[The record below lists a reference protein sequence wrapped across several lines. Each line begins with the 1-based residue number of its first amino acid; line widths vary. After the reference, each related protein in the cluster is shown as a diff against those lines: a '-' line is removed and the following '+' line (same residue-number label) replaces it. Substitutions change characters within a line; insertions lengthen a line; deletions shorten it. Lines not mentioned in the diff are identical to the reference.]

1 MIGAGVV
8 FAISKAFESA
18 KKADSKDYKNIEH
31 PKKYNDISL
40 TINLDIKT
48 YDDYQSAIRKLSELK
63 DYKKVTD
70 DKTMP
75 ILLDATDQL
84 QTVITEYEKKHPG
97 INQRVYIQD
106 TNFKK
111 AVSSFET
118 SFSRTTQQTNKQVS
132 SAPVKFSKYYADTY
146 KDVYDQFGFSY
157 KLRLKYIDRNGGIT
171 QRDITVNGIS
181 MYDGD
186 GSIEAYC
193 HLRKGQRTF
202 KMERITECIDLET
215 GEFVD
220 DAYRHLKSKY
230 EASPEKSLDVFFKEE
245 KDIMRVLEYIGRAD
259 GQLRREERLL
269 IYDAFRKI
277 SHDDRIT
284 DEMFKNAMEYTD
296 AMNAQAYKLA
306 ITRLSSKPDNIKAIL
321 SDTARAIVATQKTVL
336 PAEQEALDYITK
348 KWGITVD
355 QK

>member
-1 MIGAGVV
+1 MFWEVMIGAGVV

-18 KKADSKDYKNIEH
+18 QKADDKQRTEQIGKNKSPRNPDKNSYRSSTYSNLEHIGIEKTKD
-31 PKKYNDISL
+31 D
-40 TINLDIKT
+40 
-48 YDDYQSAIRKLSELK
+48 
-63 DYKKVTD
+63 
-70 DKTMP
+70 
-75 ILLDATDQL
+75 
-84 QTVITEYEKKHPG
+84 EKKHQAG
-97 INQRVYIQD
+97 YIQD
-106 TNFKK
+106 INFKN

-284 DEMFKNAMEYTD
+284 DEMFRNAMEYTD